1 VMPDVAL
8 TDGAKHSVGNRVFPP
23 VTRLSAFGANLPD
36 SEFGIG
42 HPFIG
47 MSLHDDPKLLIHSR
61 PGTASK
67 RLRV

>member
-1 VMPDVAL
+1 ML
-8 TDGAKHSVGNRVFPP
+8 LKEEQSVHNCDFLPESRA
-23 VTRLSAFGANLPD
+23 AFHGANLPD
-36 SEFGIG
+36 SEFGIA

-47 MSLHDDPKLLIHSR
+47 MSLHDGPRLLIHSR